1 MSKAQMTVKLLSA
14 CNYDHDRIGTVI
26 VGEEALDFRLEQS
39 GNLLVS
45 NDSERF
51 VDIKKMGLPKK
62 VQTDIMDTIK
72 LDMAEEEYLFH
83 HN

>member
-1 MSKAQMTVKLLSA
+1 MSKAQMTVRLLSA

-72 LDMAEEEYLFH
+72 LDMAEEEYLAPK
-83 HN
+83 N

>member
-1 MSKAQMTVKLLSA
+1 MSKAQITVKLLSA

-39 GNLLVS
+39 GSLLVS

-51 VDIKKMGLPKK
+51 VDIKKMGLPKEVQIK
-62 VQTDIMDTIK
+62 VKDAIK
-72 LDMAEEEYLFH
+72 LDMAEEEYLAP
-83 HN
+83 

>member
-1 MSKAQMTVKLLSA
+1 MSKAQITVKLLSA

-39 GNLLVS
+39 GSLLVS

-51 VDIKKMGLPKK
+51 VDIKKMGLPKEIQIK
-62 VQTDIMDTIK
+62 IRDTIK
-72 LDMAEEEYLFH
+72 LDMAEEEYLAP
-83 HN
+83 